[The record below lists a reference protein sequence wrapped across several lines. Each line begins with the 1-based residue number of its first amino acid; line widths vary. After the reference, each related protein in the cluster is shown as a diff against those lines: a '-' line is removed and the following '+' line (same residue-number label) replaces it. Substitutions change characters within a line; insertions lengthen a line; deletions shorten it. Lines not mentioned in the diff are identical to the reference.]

1 MNHKSFDFTQLGGF
15 PLEQERLSWMQQS
28 YTEALQAV
36 SSLIGDNVIVSGC
49 VVAGTNVT
57 DGWVVVG
64 GELLPFKGGVKQ
76 NTFSIRNITTSLE
89 FEDASFKDVQFY
101 KYCEF
106 GTDNPISFDSLT
118 RVNTIKAMSNN
129 LVTIDNTLEAL
140 NKRIITGSVDFI
152 WDDAELVKK
161 VTIASDGTFDAND
174 YVGFMNNRFSQSL
187 STSYYNANTDGSF
200 YFVLLRTE
208 ADFSFVHP
216 VLDYVLIKKQH

>member
-57 DGWVVVG
+57 DGWIVVG

-89 FEDASFKDVQFY
+89 FEDSNFKEVQFY

-106 GTDNPISFDSLT
+106 GTDNPINFDSLT
-118 RVNTIKAMSNN
+118 RLKPIKTISESIKVIDTSIEVLNKQIYTGSITHEFPEGMTGFMLEIPAPDGINPEDYIGYLN
-129 LVTIDNTLEAL
+129 IGLVTGLISSTYLPNPNYIMFSIRREGTQFIAAH
-140 NKRIITGSVDFI
+140 SFDF
-152 WDDAELVKK
+152 
-161 VTIASDGTFDAND
+161 
-174 YVGFMNNRFSQSL
+174 
-187 STSYYNANTDGSF
+187 
-200 YFVLLRTE
+200 
-208 ADFSFVHP
+208 
-216 VLDYVLIKKQH
+216 VLIKKQH

>member
-89 FEDASFKDVQFY
+89 FEDSNFKEVQFY

-106 GTDNPISFDSLT
+106 GTDNPINFDSLT
-118 RVNTIKAMSNN
+118 RLKTIKNIADSIQS
-129 LVTIDNTLEAL
+129 IDTSIEVL
-140 NKRIITGSVDFI
+140 NKQIITGSIFI
-152 WDDAELVKK
+152 DMPLDGAKALSVSIAPPAGINPNEYIGYLNFGIIGR
-161 VTIASDGTFDAND
+161 VTS
-174 YVGFMNNRFSQSL
+174 
-187 STSYYNANTDGSF
+187 SYYTYRAGMIEF
-200 YFVLLRTE
+200 YVVRESTNYGQSGEF
-208 ADFSFVHP
+208 
-216 VLDYVLIKKQH
+216 DYVLIKKQH

>member
-76 NTFSIRNITTSLE
+76 DTFSIRNITTSLE
-89 FEDASFKDVQFY
+89 FEDSNFKEVQFY

-106 GTDNPISFDSLT
+106 GTDNPINFDSLT
-118 RVNTIKAMSNN
+118 RLKTIKNIAENIQ
-129 LVTIDNTLEAL
+129 TIDDSIDQI
-140 NKRIITGSVDFI
+140 NKRIITGSIHYI
-152 WDDAELVKK
+152 WDDNSTQKQLSIP
-161 VTIASDGTFDAND
+161 TGGLFDASQ
-174 YVGFMNNRFSQSL
+174 YIGFLNNAFSLKVVS
-187 STSYYNANTDGSF
+187 SF
-200 YFVLLRTE
+200 YSGYPTRFDFVINRAEVDLGSIEGDL
-208 ADFSFVHP
+208 S
-216 VLDYVLIKKQH
+216 YVLIKIQH